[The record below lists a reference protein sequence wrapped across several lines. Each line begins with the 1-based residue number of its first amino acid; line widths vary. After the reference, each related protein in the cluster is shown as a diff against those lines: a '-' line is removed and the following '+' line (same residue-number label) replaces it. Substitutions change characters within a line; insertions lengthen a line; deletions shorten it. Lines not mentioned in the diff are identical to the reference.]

1 MITKTTGIIST
12 VAGNTGNGYGGDN
25 GQASSAALNGPSGV
39 AIDQLTG
46 NVYIADTFNHRIRM
60 ITKTTGIIST
70 VAGTGEYGYYGAGGP
85 AILALLNNPT
95 GVTVHPTSGNLFIAD
110 SGNYRIRMVSKST
123 GIITTV
129 AGNGVPGYSGDGGR
143 AVAATLSRT
152 SKIAIDASSGNI
164 YIADSGNNRVRMI
177 TKSSGIIST
186 VAGTGVGSYTGD
198 NANATL
204 ATLFGPS
211 GVALDTAGN
220 LYIAD
225 ANNNCIRMVMK
236 RTGIITTVA
245 GNGIPGYTGDGGSAK
260 LAELTRPSDLDLDA
274 AGRLVICDTYNSRVR
289 AVSYTQSV
297 LFVHQVCT
305 LQRINL
311 STSCIHGYLHSTDDE
326 RAVRVTSNP
335 ILHFAQHIISYRII
349 SDRTPRPS
357 PE

>member
-12 VAGNTGNGYGGDN
+12 VAGTTGNGYGGDN
-25 GQASSAALNGPSGV
+25 AQASSAVLNGPSGV

-46 NVYIADTFNHRIRM
+46 NVYIADTLNNRIRM

-70 VAGTGEYGYYGAGGP
+70 VAGTGEYGYYGAGGQ
-85 AILALLNNPT
+85 ATLALLNNPT

-143 AVAATLSRT
+143 AVSATLSRT
-152 SKIAIDASSGNI
+152 SKVAIEASSGNI

-198 NANATL
+198 NAAATF

-225 ANNNCIRMVMK
+225 ANNNCVRMVMK
-236 RTGIITTVA
+236 STGIITTVA
-245 GNGIPGYTGDGGSAK
+245 GNGIPGYTGDGGSAE
-260 LAELTRPSDLDLDA
+260 LAELTRPSDLDLDD
-274 AGRLVICDTYNSRVR
+274 AGRLLICDTYNSRVR
-289 AVSYTQSV
+289 SVSYTQSV

-305 LQRINL
+305 LLRYSIASLCQQAASRLI
-311 STSCIHGYLHSTDDE
+311 HSTNLTMKE
-326 RAVRVTSNP
+326 LCS
-335 ILHFAQHIISYRII
+335 
-349 SDRTPRPS
+349 
-357 PE
+357 